1 MAKAG
6 GGAGGFGGRND
17 MISSKFNEV
26 QRDYIRKEMLKR
38 ENSLIKISENFNINP
53 KKMSENTY
61 TSKPSQ
67 VDPYK
72 LQHLLRT
79 TNAEDDTSDPEMKE
93 KIARANM
100 MPQER
105 DKYPRTSNDV
115 VGWFYKKG
123 AEQRKKDLKWFQNL
137 NRCDEVKYAESYIM
151 MAGKS
156 PYANS
161 GPKK

>member
-26 QRDYIRKEMLKR
+26 QRDYIRKEMLQR
-38 ENSLIKISENFNINP
+38 EKNLIKISENFNINP

-61 TSKPSQ
+61 PLKPNQ
-67 VDPYK
+67 MDPYK
-72 LQHLLRT
+72 LQSLLRT
-79 TNAEDDTSDPEMKE
+79 TDAKNDTTDPEMKE
-93 KIARANM
+93 KIRRSNM

-115 VGWFYKKG
+115 VGWFYEKG
-123 AEQRKKDLKWFQNL
+123 AEQRKRDLKWFQNL
-137 NRCDEVKYAESYIM
+137 NRSDEVKYAESYIM

>member
-1 MAKAG
+1 
-6 GGAGGFGGRND
+6 
-17 MISSKFNEV
+17 
-26 QRDYIRKEMLKR
+26 
-38 ENSLIKISENFNINP
+38 
-53 KKMSENTY
+53 MSENTY
-61 TSKPSQ
+61 TLKPSQ
-67 VDPYK
+67 VNPYE

-79 TNAEDDTSDPEMKE
+79 TSKEDDTTDPEMKE

-105 DKYPRTSNDV
+105 QVPTDI
-115 VGWFYKKG
+115 
-123 AEQRKKDLKWFQNL
+123 QRCCWLVLRQRCRAKKKDLKWFQNL

-161 GPKK
+161 DQRSKVIL